1 MHFCMDWQSVTFD
14 WNQVRAFLVTA
25 EEGSF
30 SAASRALGL
39 TQPTLGRQVAAL
51 EDRLGVTLF
60 ERLGRSLSLTQSGLE
75 LLEHVRAMGDAAG
88 RIALTASG
96 QSQRIEGHVCIT
108 ATDVLS
114 MHLLPPAL
122 KRLRDMAPAIE
133 VEVVASN
140 EVRDLLRREAD
151 IAIRHARPEQPDLI
165 AKLLREVSIR
175 LYASTDYLDRLGRP
189 GSPGDLA
196 EAVFIGFDRSGRL
209 LSRLNQMGLPLV
221 QDNFWLTSENGA
233 VAWEMV
239 KNGLGIG
246 VMAEDVADQ
255 TPGVEC
261 VLPDLDPIPVPVWLV
276 THREL
281 HTSRRIRLV
290 FDVLAESLSKG

>member
-88 RIALTASG
+88 RIALSASG
-96 QSQRIEGHVCIT
+96 QSQRIQGHVCIT

-114 MHLLPPAL
+114 LHFLPPAL
-122 KRLRDMAPAIE
+122 KRLRDVAPGIE
-133 VEVVASN
+133 VEIVASN
-140 EVRDLLRREAD
+140 EVRDLRRREAD

-189 GSPGDLA
+189 SSPGDLA

-209 LSRLNQMGLPLV
+209 LSRLNQMGLPLAK
-221 QDNFWLTSENGA
+221 DNFRLTSENGA

-239 KNGLGIG
+239 KHGLGIG

-290 FDVLAESLSKG
+290 FDTLAETLGKG